1 MSRARRQPK
10 QTTTITRWRFALA
23 VLLMAV
29 LMALLLWHVALLQ
42 VVPGEDKGFEFLQG
56 QGDARTVRTESIPA
70 YRGVITDR
78 HGEPLAVSTPVVS
91 LWANPRELSADA
103 VEVAA
108 LAGALKMSEANLRS
122 RLERYQTKEFIYLK
136 RNMPPQEAEHILANR
151 WPGVYGRTEYQRF
164 YPAGE
169 VVAHLVGFTNIDE
182 RGQEGIELAYND
194 WLSGHS
200 GSKRVLKDLKGRV
213 IKDDGQLKAPVTG
226 NDIHLS
232 IDLRLQYLAY
242 RELKQAVSEHGA
254 SSGTL
259 VMLDVVT
266 GEVLAMVNQPS
277 FNPNDRT
284 GIKTAALR
292 NRAITDQFEPGS
304 TMKPLTI
311 LAALESGRY
320 HPKTLI
326 DTSPG
331 YIRINQ
337 KTLLDPVNYGVMDLT
352 KVITKSSQVGISK
365 VALDLEPEVVRE
377 MFFRLGMGQTTGVG
391 FPGESLGLL
400 PTRSRWSGI
409 ERANFAFG
417 YGMSVTALQLAQA
430 YAVVANGGVKT
441 SVSLLRRMADNDSAD
456 GDRQAHGVPQ
466 GEQIISSKVTG
477 DVMAMLKT
485 VVEPGGTARLAQIP
499 AYPAAGKTGTVH
511 KVGAEGYVYNRY
523 RSVFAGMAP
532 ADDPRIAI
540 VVSIED
546 PSAGKYHGGTVA
558 APIFAK
564 VAEDALRL
572 LHVPPEV
579 TPPSKNTV
587 ATDKSRPREPLS

>member
-1 MSRARRQPK
+1 MSRAPRSAKKNVAIP
-10 QTTTITRWRFALA
+10 RWRFGVAVLVLA
-23 VLLMAV
+23 LLMA
-29 LMALLLWHVALLQ
+29 MLLWHVALLQ

-56 QGDARTVRTESIPA
+56 QGDARSVRTEILPA

-91 LWANPRELSADA
+91 LWANPTELRADA

-108 LAGALKMSEANLRS
+108 LANALKTSEGDLRS
-122 RLERYQTKEFIYLK
+122 RLERFQNKEFIYLK

-169 VVAHLVGFTNIDE
+169 VTAHMVGFTNIDE
-182 RGQEGIELAYND
+182 RGQEGIELSYNE
-194 WLSGHS
+194 WLSGYS

-213 IKDDGQLKAPVTG
+213 IKDDGQLKAPVPG
-226 NDIHLS
+226 KDIHLS

-242 RELKQAVSEHGA
+242 RELKQAVAEHRA
-254 SSGTL
+254 SAGTL
-259 VMLDVVT
+259 VMLDVKT

-284 GIKTAALR
+284 GIKPAALR

-304 TMKPLTI
+304 TMKPLTV

-320 HPKTLI
+320 HPGTLI
-326 DTSPG
+326 DTHPG
-331 YIRINQ
+331 YIRVTR
-337 KTLLDPVNYGVMDLT
+337 KTLLDPINYGMMDLT

-377 MFFRLGMGQTTGVG
+377 MFYRLGMGQTTGVG

-400 PTRSRWSGI
+400 PSRSRWSDI
-409 ERANFAFG
+409 ERVNFAFG

-430 YAVVANGGVKT
+430 YAVVANDGVKVPVT
-441 SVSLLRRMADNDSAD
+441 LLRRTNDSTDSALFD
-456 GDRQAHGVPQ
+456 EQ
-466 GEQIISSKVTG
+466 GHQVISSKITD
-477 DVMAMLKT
+477 DVLAMMKT
-485 VVEPGGTARLAQIP
+485 VLGPEGTARQAQIA

-532 ADDPRIAI
+532 ADDPRI
-540 VVSIED
+540 VVVVNIED

-558 APIFAK
+558 APVFAK

-572 LHVPPEV
+572 LHVPPTV
-579 TPPSKNTV
+579 TPPKKATV
-587 ATDKSRPREPLS
+587 AADQPRRGVPLS